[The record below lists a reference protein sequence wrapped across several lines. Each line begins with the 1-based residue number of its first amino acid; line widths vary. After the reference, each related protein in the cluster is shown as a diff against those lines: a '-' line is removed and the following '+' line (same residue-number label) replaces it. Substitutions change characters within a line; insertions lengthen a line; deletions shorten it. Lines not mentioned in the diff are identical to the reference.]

1 MKKYFIKSF
10 LLLSAALMM
19 CSCDDYKDQ
28 YSVPGYNTFPDRE
41 EEVEIQANDPL
52 IHYVGRTSVLG
63 KEVGFDWV
71 GTYFEFDV
79 TSDYVAIDVEHSG
92 NGTGGF
98 KGSYLNIFIDG
109 VLERTVFIDKT
120 QTVLLEKLGK
130 QKRTIKVQKRTEGR
144 YGKLTIKKLRLA
156 YKGELHKTVST
167 RQHLIEFVGDSY
179 TCGYG
184 VEGLSKTEAF
194 KLETENS
201 NLTYACIIARAFNTD
216 YSLIA
221 NSGFGIVRNTGSATA
236 TSPLTMR
243 DYFLRAY
250 NMETTEWD
258 FAAYKPDMVVIFLGQ
273 NDFSGSGDKPN
284 EKQFSEA
291 YNTLIDHI
299 RAKYGTETKIM
310 CYAPRFGEP
319 ATGFVSRIVEAR
331 SAEDSNVFYGGSLAG
346 VVTDDKDLG
355 SISHPNYNGQK
366 KMAKVMIP
374 EIEKVMKWTAN
385 LEELD

>member
-1 MKKYFIKSF
+1 MKRYFIKSF

-109 VLERTVFIDKT
+109 VLEKTVFIDKT

-258 FAAYKPDMVVIFLGQ
+258 FVAYKPDMVVIFLGQ

-291 YNTLIDHI
+291 YSTLIDHI